1 MEVNCNGH
9 ALSESHEVQRTSEEE
24 EEDQQNANKL
34 DAVAP
39 NNASTQGR
47 DSPGNA
53 VYPECNGRVP
63 GDSGTHDKEGRG
75 KEGKTEECKR
85 PEKDEEERKD
95 EEMETDVVPGRE
107 DEEEE
112 GERNG

>member
-9 ALSESHEVQRTSEEE
+9 ALSESHEVQRTNEEE
-24 EEDQQNANKL
+24 EEDRQNSNKL

-39 NNASTQGR
+39 DSASTQGR
-47 DSPGNA
+47 DSPADA
-53 VYPECNGRVP
+53 VYPECNGRGP
-63 GDSGTHDKEGRG
+63 GDPGTHDKEGRG
-75 KEGKTEECKR
+75 KEGETEECKQ
-85 PEKDEEERKD
+85 PEEDEEERKD
-95 EEMETDVVPGRE
+95 EEMETDVVPVRE